1 MLGDMIGLIKRCQLR
16 ANYTSCR
23 HSIVKGRDGILK
35 IMPSSQVTRYT
46 ILETFYPVK
55 VMT

>member
-1 MLGDMIGLIKRCQLR
+1 MLGDMLDLIKRCQLR

-23 HSIVKGRDGILK
+23 HSIVRGRDGILN
-35 IMPSSQVTRYT
+35 IMPSSQVTRYL

-55 VMT
+55 AIL